1 MESGPKQLHI
11 FFFPHL
17 AHGHMIPTIDMA
29 RLFARQH
36 GVKATIICTPLNAPL
51 FSKVIERDSQRGIEI
66 SIRIIKFPSIKAGL
80 PEGCE
85 NLGSTTSPEMFNNFY
100 KALGMLQQPLE
111 QLLEECR
118 PNCLVADVMFPWATE
133 VAGKFGIPWLIFH
146 GTSYFAF
153 CVFHSL
159 RCYEPLKT
167 LSVFES
173 FIVPGIPDQIKM
185 TKSQQPSYFR
195 GVDNELTKLT
205 NLSVQSEQTSYGVL
219 VNSFN
224 ELEPAYSEH
233 YRKFIVKK
241 AWSIGPVSLCNRDIE
256 DKALRGNIASIDAY
270 ECLRW
275 LELKNPNSVLYI
287 CFGSKF
293 VFPASQLL
301 EIAKGLEAA
310 GKHFIWVMKEEEN
323 INNQEKQEWLLEG
336 FEKRVEG
343 KEQSYNEKLVTDVLK
358 IEVSVGAQECSRSI
372 DARKFILKK
381 EDIERHVNQL
391 MVGEEAEE
399 MRSKAKALKQMA
411 RKAVEEGG
419 SSNSDL
425 NALLQ
430 ELRSCKMKIG
440 LTEIYMLPRMFIW
453 VKLTC
458 QPNALKPMIQLNFAL
473 KCDLTNLNSM
483 MHCMRQ
489 EEIQTQKFK
498 SS

>member
-1 MESGPKQLHI
+1 MGSGPKQLHI

-36 GVKATIICTPLNAPL
+36 GVKAIIICTPLNAPL
-51 FSKVIERDSQRGIEI
+51 FSKVIERDSQHGIEI
-66 SIRIIKFPSIKAGL
+66 SIRIVKFPSIEAGL

-133 VAGKFGIPWLIFH
+133 VASKFGIPRLIFH

-159 RCYEPLKT
+159 RCYEPLNT
-167 LSVFES
+167 LSEFES

-293 VFPASQLL
+293 VFPDSQLL

-343 KEQSYNEKLVTDVLK
+343 KGLIKKGWAPQALILDHKAIGGFMTHCRWNSVLESVTNGVPMITWPLYAEQFYNEKLVTDVLK
-358 IEVSVGAQECSRSI
+358 IGVSVGTQECSRSI

-381 EDIERHVNQL
+381 EDIERHVNRL

-399 MRSKAKALKQMA
+399 MRSKAKALKEMA

-430 ELRSCKMKIG
+430 ELRS
-440 LTEIYMLPRMFIW
+440 L
-453 VKLTC
+453 
-458 QPNALKPMIQLNFAL
+458 
-473 KCDLTNLNSM
+473 
-483 MHCMRQ
+483 
-489 EEIQTQKFK
+489 
-498 SS
+498 